1 MMPSIFGENLFDE
14 FFDDDF
20 PMIPMRSIRNP
31 LYGKNAKNLMK
42 TDVRETDNTYE
53 LDIDLPGFKKDEVQL
68 DLKDGYLTIKAER
81 HTSKDDS
88 DANGRVVRSERF
100 MGTCQ
105 RTFYVG
111 DHVKRE
117 DVSAA
122 YEDGVLK
129 LNIPKKVEQP
139 KVDVT
144 HLIDIQ

>member
-1 MMPSIFGENLFDE
+1 MLLSNVFSDM
-14 FFDDDF
+14 FDDMF
-20 PMIPMRSIRNP
+20 PTTSARSAASN
-31 LYGKNAKNLMK
+31 GMMSF
-42 TDVRETDNTYE
+42 DVKEFGDHYE
-53 LDIDLPGFKKDEVQL
+53 LDMELAGFRKEDIKAE
-68 DLKDGYLTIKAER
+68 LKDGYLTIKAER

>member
-1 MMPSIFGENLFDE
+1 MLLSNVFSDM
-14 FFDDDF
+14 FDDMF
-20 PMIPMRSIRNP
+20 PTTSARSAAGN
-31 LYGKNAKNLMK
+31 GMMNC
-42 TDVRETDNTYE
+42 DVKEFGDHYE
-53 LDIDLPGFKKDEVQL
+53 LDMELAGFRKEDIKAE
-68 DLKDGYLTIKAER
+68 LKDGYLTIKAER

>member
-1 MMPSIFGENLFDE
+1 MLFSNVFSDM
-14 FFDDDF
+14 FDDMF
-20 PMIPMRSIRNP
+20 NTPMTGARKSTVAQPVM
-31 LYGKNAKNLMK
+31 GC
-42 TDVRETDNTYE
+42 DVHEYSDHYE
-53 LDIDLPGFKKDEVQL
+53 LFMDLAGFKKENIKAE
-68 DLKDGYLTIKAER
+68 LKDGYLTIKAER
-81 HTSKDDS
+81 TADQIE
-88 DANGRVVRSERF
+88 NGRAIRTERF
-100 MGTCQ
+100 VGTCQ